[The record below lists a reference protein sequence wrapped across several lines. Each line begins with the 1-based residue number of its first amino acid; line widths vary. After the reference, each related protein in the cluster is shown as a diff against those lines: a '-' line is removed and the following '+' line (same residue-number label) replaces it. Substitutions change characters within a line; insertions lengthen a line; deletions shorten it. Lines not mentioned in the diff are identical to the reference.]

1 MTLLANML
9 EVVVPAFVV
18 IGVGLLLGRF
28 LKPDLPSINRVALYG
43 AVPALVFDALAGT
56 ELSAGSAL
64 RLVIGQIV
72 FLLVMAALS
81 WGVSSPFAPRTR
93 RGLMATSMYGNSAN
107 LMLPVTLF
115 AFGEAGLE
123 RALVLFVVSSIAL
136 FGTGPLVLAGGERR
150 GVPLGGVVKL
160 PVLWA
165 ALLGLG
171 ANLLEVSF
179 PLGLARGIEILAGAA
194 IPLVLLVL
202 GIQIYRSGVPLPT
215 PVNWLGAG
223 FKLLVGPLVGYGVAR
238 LVGATGLDMAVLTL
252 LGAMPPAVNTFMLA
266 LEFGGDAEEVA
277 RTVVLAT
284 LGSLLTLSVVVSVL
298 VGLF

>member
-136 FGTGPLVLAGGERR
+136 FGTGPLVLAGGEGR

-223 FKLLVGPLVGYGVAR
+223 FKLLVGPLVGYGAAR